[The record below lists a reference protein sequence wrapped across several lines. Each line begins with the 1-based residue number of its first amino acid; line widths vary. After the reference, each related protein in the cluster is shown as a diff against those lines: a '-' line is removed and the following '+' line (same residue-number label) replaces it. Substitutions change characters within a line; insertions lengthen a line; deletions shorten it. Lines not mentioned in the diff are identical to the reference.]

1 MNVRLK
7 HEIHFTAG
15 VYYQDHMAMNNYRVT
30 LWMVTNSTDS
40 ADQGTAFERI
50 KYFIY
55 SQMESTIFIDQDQE
69 DQCHRLVDAGLNIT
83 TMPGEPVD
91 QLIGIMLWYKLNAIC
106 EGRMVIMET
115 EISSALGEDM
125 MYLHSEYET
134 TSGYDQPEWWT
145 SADLT
150 HSDFI
155 QPNAE
160 NIVTMPGHTDWSNLE
175 LSWTPDEQDTTGNIV
190 VFADFKKPNDTD

>member
-15 VYYQDHMAMNNYRVT
+15 VYYHDLMAMNNYRVT
-30 LWMVTNSTDS
+30 LWMATNSTDS

-55 SQMESTIFIDQDQE
+55 SQMESTIFIDQAEE
-69 DQCHRLVDAGLNIT
+69 DQCQRLVNAGLNIT
-83 TMPGEPVD
+83 TMPGQPVD
-91 QLIGIMLWYKLNAIC
+91 QLIGIMLYYKLNAIT
-106 EGRMVIMET
+106 EDRMIILET

-125 MYLHSEYET
+125 TYLHSDYET

-145 SADLT
+145 SPDLV
-150 HSDFI
+150 HSDFV
-155 QPNAE
+155 QPDPE
-160 NIVTMPGHTDWSNLE
+160 NIVTMPGHTGWSDLD
-175 LSWTPDEQDTTGNIV
+175 LSWTPVEQDTTGNIV